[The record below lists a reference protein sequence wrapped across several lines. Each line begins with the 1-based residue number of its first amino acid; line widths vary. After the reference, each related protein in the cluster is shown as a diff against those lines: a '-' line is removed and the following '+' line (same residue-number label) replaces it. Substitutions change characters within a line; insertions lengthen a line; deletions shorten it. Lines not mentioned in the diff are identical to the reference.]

1 MALTYSSNGNKV
13 NCLVGQPYDVDLI
26 AFSGEFGR
34 GTPDLSPSPALV
46 KRLHESRHGHSI
58 IFLPAVD
65 FFHFWVLISVDSGF
79 GNHEISS
86 QIPAQFNFSDSGPR
100 T

>member
-1 MALTYSSNGNKV
+1 MCMGLTYSSNGNKV

-26 AFSGEFGR
+26 AFSGEFGG

-58 IFLPAVD
+58 IFLPVD
-65 FFHFWVLISVDSGF
+65 FFHFGVLMSVDSETTKF
-79 GNHEISS
+79 HPKFLPNITFLI
-86 QIPAQFNFSDSGPR
+86 QAP

>member
-26 AFSGEFGR
+26 AFSGEFGG

-46 KRLHESRHGHSI
+46 KRLHASRHGHSI
-58 IFLPAVD
+58 NHFFFLLTFFTLGSSEAFDLEPFDWVALD
-65 FFHFWVLISVDSGF
+65 FEPLF
-79 GNHEISS
+79 
-86 QIPAQFNFSDSGPR
+86 
-100 T
+100 

>member
-26 AFSGEFGR
+26 AFSGEFGG

-65 FFHFWVLISVDSGF
+65 FFTFGSSVDSKDTKSHPKF
-79 GNHEISS
+79 LPNLTFLIKA
-86 QIPAQFNFSDSGPR
+86 P

>member
-1 MALTYSSNGNKV
+1 MCMALTYSSNGNKV

-26 AFSGEFGR
+26 AFRGEFGG

-46 KRLHESRHGHSI
+46 KRLHASRHGHSI

-65 FFHFWVLISVDSGF
+65 FFHFWVLISVDSKDTKSHPKF
-79 GNHEISS
+79 LPNLTFLI
-86 QIPAQFNFSDSGPR
+86 
-100 T
+100 